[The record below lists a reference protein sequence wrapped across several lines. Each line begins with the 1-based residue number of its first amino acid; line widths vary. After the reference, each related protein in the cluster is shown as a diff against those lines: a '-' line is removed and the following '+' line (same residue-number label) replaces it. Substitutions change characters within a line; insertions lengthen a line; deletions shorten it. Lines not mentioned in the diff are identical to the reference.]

1 MNKAF
6 PSNKLYKLKTSKKSD
21 SDFNTQNMSLEKNKE
36 SNIIAKFKLF
46 SKTNIKPSR
55 NFLPK
60 PIGESK
66 KEINKDFPYESHI
79 NYIFLYYEKTIEHLK
94 QYKKINN
101 SYNNISSIK
110 NNFNNIKDKSI
121 NEEKNKILSNI
132 NTNISTNINTNIN
145 SNLNIKSDIN
155 NCKNINYLI
164 LNNSEVGRFCSN
176 NSMEIL
182 YENKKRESKINEAI
196 DDTKKLN
203 VNISEE
209 KSKDN
214 LNENEIKNLI
224 INIDYPPFK
233 PSTLNNKKE
242 DIKKDIKKSNII
254 PKSSSN
260 TIFEANTNDNI
271 RNEDYEYLIEMF
283 GKKGWVCLLCNNFN
297 YEKRIKCNRCG
308 QLKKPKKISNLKLK
322 MKKNQNEQKDNNK
335 SDNQN
340 KDWICCY
347 CKNFNYS
354 FRNICNRC
362 KIPKT
367 PQIIYNFNP
376 SINNYIKCNYATFPA
391 QPIFLFNNSQNIYIN
406 NIANFMYK

>member
-6 PSNKLYKLKTSKKSD
+6 PSNKLYKLTSKKSD
-21 SDFNTQNMSLEKNKE
+21 LDFNIQNMSLEKNKE

-60 PIGESK
+60 PIGESE
-66 KEINKDFPYESHI
+66 KEINKDFPYENHI

-94 QYKKINN
+94 KYKKINN

-182 YENKKRESKINEAI
+182 YENKKR
-196 DDTKKLN
+196 
-203 VNISEE
+203 V
-209 KSKDN
+209 
-214 LNENEIKNLI
+214 
-224 INIDYPPFK
+224 
-233 PSTLNNKKE
+233 
-242 DIKKDIKKSNII
+242 
-254 PKSSSN
+254 
-260 TIFEANTNDNI
+260 
-271 RNEDYEYLIEMF
+271 
-283 GKKGWVCLLCNNFN
+283 
-297 YEKRIKCNRCG
+297 
-308 QLKKPKKISNLKLK
+308 
-322 MKKNQNEQKDNNK
+322 
-335 SDNQN
+335 
-340 KDWICCY
+340 
-347 CKNFNYS
+347 
-354 FRNICNRC
+354 
-362 KIPKT
+362 
-367 PQIIYNFNP
+367 
-376 SINNYIKCNYATFPA
+376 
-391 QPIFLFNNSQNIYIN
+391 
-406 NIANFMYK
+406 